1 MDILITL
8 YIISWVAVPVGLAWT
23 IWTWWRS
30 SPKVESPKWR
40 SYLGLT
46 AFSLAG
52 ISALLFLFLAIWARV
67 RGGFPFYDPVVLRC
81 YRVGFI
87 LGAGGFTLSLLGNG
101 KVRWPACVISF
112 AMMFMWL
119 VAAAGE

>member
-1 MDILITL
+1 MGILIGL
-8 YIISWVAVPVGLAWT
+8 YLISWIAVPVGLACT

-40 SYLGLT
+40 SYLGLA

-52 ISALLFLFLAIWARV
+52 ISALLFPFLAIWARV
-67 RGGFPFYDPVVLRC
+67 RGGFPFYDPVLLRC
-81 YRVGFI
+81 YGLGFI
-87 LGAGGFTLSLLGNG
+87 LGAGGFLLSLLGKG

-112 AMMFMWL
+112 AMMFIWL
-119 VAAAGE
+119 MASTAE

>member
-23 IWTWWRS
+23 IWIWWRS

-40 SYLGLT
+40 SYLGLA
-46 AFSLAG
+46 AFSLTG

-87 LGAGGFTLSLLGNG
+87 LGAGGFILSLLGKG